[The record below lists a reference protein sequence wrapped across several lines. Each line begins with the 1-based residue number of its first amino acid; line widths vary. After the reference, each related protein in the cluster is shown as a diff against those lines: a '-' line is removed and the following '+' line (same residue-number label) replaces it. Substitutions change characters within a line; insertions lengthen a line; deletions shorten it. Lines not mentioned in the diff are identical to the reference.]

1 MSREIE
7 IKDKNFEMR
16 MCFRGEEVSI
26 EEYFICFPMVM
37 HHYNLE
43 NLMAAPQ
50 HMFGGKNGLG
60 KRIMVVFDTDEEFAP
75 TVFDVD
81 KMLEYMK
88 AEIKYDA

>member
-1 MSREIE
+1 MSGEVE
-7 IKDKNFEMR
+7 QDDFEMR

>member
-1 MSREIE
+1 MSG
-7 IKDKNFEMR
+7 KLDQDDFEMR
-16 MCFRGEEVSI
+16 MCFRGEDVSI

-37 HHYNLE
+37 DHFKMD
-43 NLMAAPQ
+43 NLMASPK

-60 KRIMVVFDTDEEFAP
+60 KRIMVVFETNEEFAP

-81 KMLEYMK
+81 KMLEHLE